1 MITFDPFQFIA
12 VAFVAC
18 GLLAVVLEIALKDP
32 RCLWDMLDDVRHF
45 AERRRNSAEPAGNA
59 KRPQPYHPPRISA

>member
-18 GLLAVVLEIALKDP
+18 GLLAIILELALKDP
-32 RCLWDMLDDVRHF
+32 RGLWDMLDDVHSF
-45 AERRRNSAEPAGNA
+45 AAHAKDADRVGHAKSTKLHDPRLSA
-59 KRPQPYHPPRISA
+59 